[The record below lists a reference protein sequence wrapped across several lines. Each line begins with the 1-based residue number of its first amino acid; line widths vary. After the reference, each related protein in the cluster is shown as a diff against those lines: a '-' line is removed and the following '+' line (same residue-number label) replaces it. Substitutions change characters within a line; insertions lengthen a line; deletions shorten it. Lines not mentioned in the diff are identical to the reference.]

1 MSSAFRY
8 PESHVFYRRLRDEM
22 KMIVRGDGIYLYDS
36 DGKEYIDLTSGI
48 GVNNLGHGHPAILEA
63 VHGQAD
69 KFLHTCF
76 QVGMYESYLT
86 LADRLHQLTPGEFKK
101 KTFFVTSGAEAVEG
115 AVKFARAYTGRDAVI
130 SLHLAF
136 HGRTFYALQL
146 TSRAKPYR
154 DGFGPLAAPIHRI
167 PFPYVYRFRGEDPQA
182 CVQASLDALDALF
195 QCELPPE
202 AFAALIFEPIQGEAG
217 IVVPPDDFFQR
228 LAEICR
234 THGILLI
241 ADEVQTGYG
250 RTGKMFACEHE
261 GVTPDIMCL
270 AKGIT
275 GGYLPL
281 AATLTTKKIFDG
293 FCFDYKDQK
302 TFFHGHTYTGN
313 PLCCAAALANLEVFK
328 KGKVLDKLQP
338 KIKFLSQRLEMF
350 YNLSH
355 VGDVRQ
361 KGFMV
366 GIELVKNRQTK
377 EPYPWAEKVGA
388 RVCQEV
394 RKKGLILRPLGN
406 VIVIMPPLAMTV
418 KELDKLLDITY
429 WAIEKVTG
437 SLIEEGLQYRLP
449 SDPITD

>member
-1 MSSAFRY
+1 MTRTRTADLVSRRNDLVARGLFNTH
-8 PESHVFYRRLRDEM
+8 PVF
-22 KMIVRGDGIYLYDS
+22 VREAYGAQIIDVDGN
-36 DGKEYIDLTSGI
+36 EYIDLTSGI
-48 GVNNLGHGHPAILEA
+48 GVNSLGHAHPAILEA

-154 DGFGPLAAPIHRI
+154 DGFRPLAVPIHRI

-241 ADEVQTGYG
+241 ADEVQTGVG
-250 RTGKMFACEHE
+250 RTGTFCASSGFGVEPDLIAFAKALGFGLPIGAVTGRAEVVDSLGPGGLGGTMGGNPVACE
-261 GVTPDIMCL
+261 
-270 AKGIT
+270 
-275 GGYLPL
+275 
-281 AATLTTKKIFDG
+281 
-293 FCFDYKDQK
+293 
-302 TFFHGHTYTGN
+302 
-313 PLCCAAALANLEVFK
+313 AALAGLEVLEAENLSSAASA
-328 KGKVLDKLQP
+328 KGSLVLDRLRALQQECM
-338 KIKFLSQRLEMF
+338 L
-350 YNLSH
+350 
-355 VGDVRQ
+355 VGDVR
-361 KGFMV
+361 GRGLMIGV
-366 GIELVKNRQTK
+366 ELVKDRRSK
-377 EPYPWAEKVGA
+377 EPAVEEMDEIVTGC
-388 RVCQEV
+388 RTQ
-394 RKKGLILRPLGN
+394 GLLILYGGAYQNMVRLL
-406 VIVIMPPLAMTV
+406 PPLTIGRN
-418 KELDKLLDITY
+418 EL
-429 WAIEKVTG
+429 EQ
-437 SLIEEGLQYRLP
+437 GLTILESVIRQVAGRA
-449 SDPITD
+449 